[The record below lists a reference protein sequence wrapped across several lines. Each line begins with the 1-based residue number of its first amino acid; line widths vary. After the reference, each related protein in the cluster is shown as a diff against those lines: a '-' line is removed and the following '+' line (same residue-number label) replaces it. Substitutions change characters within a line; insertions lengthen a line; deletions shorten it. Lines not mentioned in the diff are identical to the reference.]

1 MSEAGQLLARWRTTN
16 QMGLTVCLLR
26 KGGFGPSMGQCSE
39 RGFALVG
46 GVFFALRRIL
56 RVAHI
61 SLIQASPP
69 HDTHLPRISFF
80 PRPNIA
86 KWEMTMSG

>member
-1 MSEAGQLLARWRTTN
+1 MCPMMSEAGQLLARWRTTN

-46 GVFFALRRIL
+46 GVFSLFVAFSELRT
-56 RVAHI
+56 
-61 SLIQASPP
+61 SL
-69 HDTHLPRISFF
+69 
-80 PRPNIA
+80 
-86 KWEMTMSG
+86 